1 MKKIILYTILL
12 LSALS
17 CAKESEY
24 NQTLGLLSNY
34 NKLPYSGGSTQVAV
48 FSNTDWTV
56 EMEPKVSWASID
68 RFSGHKTGH
77 IVFDYEINY
86 GRARRVFLVFKA
98 GDKTMKLNM
107 YQEPAFADEDC
118 IMELDAS
125 SIDATA
131 EGKIV
136 EIPFN
141 TNLIFNLD
149 EMYLTISY
157 PTAEEP
163 EEDWIVLKSVEEKK
177 VVIEILPNT
186 TGAERRANVKLSH
199 TDAGSIDST
208 EGDTLNTNTIAV
220 VQTL

>member
-141 TNLIFNLD
+141 TNLIYDLD